1 MASSQPEILTAAPLV
16 LPAELGPYRRRDYS
30 ELPERSTCE
39 LILGRFYARVRPSI
53 GHEIVL
59 ETAWRHLRAIATE
72 TCGRAYRGPLEL
84 ELAVH
89 SVVKPDLFF
98 LSAGRRDL
106 LVLEQRNATPDLIV
120 ELLSPKTARQDR
132 REKVAL
138 YAGCGVKEYW
148 LIDPEAWLV
157 DLLVNEGGRFVLSL
171 PNGDL
176 HDSPAIA
183 GVTLDLAAFWRDV
196 EKEWPIL

>member
-1 MASSQPEILTAAPLV
+1 LASSQPEILTAAPLV
-16 LPAELGPYRRRDYS
+16 LPAGLGTYRRRDYN

-39 LILGRFYARVRPSI
+39 LILGRFYARVQPSI

-59 ETAWRHLRAIATE
+59 ETAWRHLRGIAAE

-106 LVLEQRNATPDLIV
+106 LVLELRNATPDLVV
-120 ELLSPKTARQDR
+120 ELLSPETARQDR
-132 REKVAL
+132 REKAGL
-138 YAGCGVKEYW
+138 YAACGVKEYW

-157 DLLVNEGGRFVLSL
+157 DLLVNHAGRFVVTL
-171 PNGDL
+171 PSSGL
-176 HDSPAIA
+176 HRSPTIA
-183 GVTLDLAAFWRDV
+183 GVTLDIAAFWRDV
-196 EKEWPIL
+196 ERAIP